1 MHYSLKLFI
10 SYLAFSIP
18 IIGYTQHTLPLVPGQ
33 APSER
38 IATAAL
44 ATKPGEALT
53 IEKLKIN
60 DQNPSVVN
68 LELKR
73 SEIIGGDT
81 QFIVVDDKGSRV
93 YPLALSG
100 HFVGTIKN
108 EPDSYAFA
116 TITPNGEIRTIIH
129 RDGDTIVNEMLP
141 STANKEGKV
150 ASRVV
155 DHYKDFPD
163 RGFSCGVDDAFI
175 NSDPFHKKSKLER
188 LISEAKTNQLSIISE
203 KSATQRRADIIVD
216 SDYELF
222 QKFGSEAATFTYI
235 TNLFTYISSRYQA
248 EVAARFNLK
257 QIVIRTTSADPWSQT
272 STSGMLT
279 ELATYW
285 NGPSYS
291 SIPRHHV
298 HLLSGKSAGGGIA
311 YVGTLGYQSYAYG
324 VSANINGNFN
334 PASPQVIWDSVVV
347 AHEIGHAFGSGH
359 THTYDNPANAP
370 SPNVGGAIDCCY
382 SDNADGQCGIA
393 LGGAG
398 RAGNLPGLSA
408 ITGGGAGQGNG
419 TIMSY
424 CHLLSGGMGNIAWTF
439 GTGHPYG
446 VNASRVPTVMLSQA
460 QAYLP
465 VDASGTYDLNVSKTG
480 TGTVTSNP
488 AGINCGVDCSES
500 YASGTS
506 VTLTASPGSGYA
518 FTGWSGD
525 CSGTGACAV
534 TMNTS
539 KNVIAT
545 FTAIP
550 QGVLSI
556 AKVGTGSGT
565 VTRSGGALNCGSTC
579 LETLAPGTVVTLTAT
594 PAIGSS
600 FDGWSGGGCGGTGAC
615 AFTINANTTV
625 TAIFNSGTGGPT
637 TTPLLQTNLSG
648 ASGSVQYFSV
658 SVPAN
663 AKNLTISIAGG
674 IGDADLY
681 VKFSQVPTVDS
692 YDCRPYLQGNY
703 ETCTF
708 ATPEP
713 GNYQIMIRGWQQFS
727 GITLSASYQKSTFD
741 MSPIINL
748 LLD

>member
-1 MHYSLKLFI
+1 MTNYSLKLLV
-10 SYLAFSIP
+10 SYLALSIP
-18 IIGYTQHTLPLVPGQ
+18 IIGYAQHTLQLVPGQ

-44 ATKPGEALT
+44 ATKPGESLT

-60 DQNPSVVN
+60 DQNPSVIN

-73 SEIIGGDT
+73 SEVVGGDT

-100 HFVGTIKN
+100 HFVGSIKN
-108 EPDSYAFA
+108 EPGSYAFA

-163 RGFSCGVDDAFI
+163 RGFSCGVDDVFI

-188 LISEAKTNQLSIISE
+188 LISEAKANQVSIISE

-272 STSGMLT
+272 STSEMLT
-279 ELATYW
+279 ELATHW

-311 YVGTLGYQSYAYG
+311 YVGTLGNQGYAYG

-359 THTYDNPANAP
+359 THTYDNPWIAP

-382 SDNADGQCGIA
+382 SDNATGQCGVA

-398 RAGNLPGLSA
+398 KYGNLPGLGTV
-408 ITGGGAGQGNG
+408 TGGGAGQGNG

-506 VTLTASPGSGYA
+506 VTLNASPGTGYA
-518 FTGWSGD
+518 FSGWSGD
-525 CSGTGACAV
+525 CSGTGACVVNMTA
-534 TMNTS
+534 S
-539 KNVIAT
+539 KSVAAS
-545 FTAIP
+545 FTPIP
-550 QGVLSI
+550 QGVLSV

-565 VTRSGGALNCGSTC
+565 VSRSGGALNCGSTC
-579 LETLAPGTVVTLTAT
+579 VETLTPGTAVTLSAT
-594 PAIGSS
+594 PSVGST
-600 FDGWSGGGCGGTGAC
+600 FAGWSGGGCSGSGTC

-625 TAIFNSGTGGPT
+625 TAIFNSASGGAT
-637 TTPLLQTNLSG
+637 TTPLLQTNISG
-648 ASGSVQYFSV
+648 VSGSLQYFTLN
-658 SVPAN
+658 VPAN
-663 AKNLTISIAGG
+663 AKNLVISMAGG

-681 VKFSQVPTVDS
+681 VKFNQVPTLDS
-692 YDCRPYLQGNY
+692 YDCRPYLAGNTESCIIPLPLKGQY
-703 ETCTF
+703 H
-708 ATPEP
+708 
-713 GNYQIMIRGWQQFS
+713 IMIRGFTSYS
-727 GITLSASYQKSTFD
+727 GVSISASYQKTINIT
-741 MSPIINL
+741 PILQLI
-748 LLD
+748 LD

>member
-1 MHYSLKLFI
+1 MHYSLKLLV
-10 SYLAFSIP
+10 SYLALSIP
-18 IIGYTQHTLPLVPGQ
+18 IIGYAQHTLQLVPGQ

-73 SEIIGGDT
+73 SEVVGGDT

-129 RDGDTIVNEMLP
+129 RDGETIVNEMLP

-175 NSDPFHKKSKLER
+175 SSDPFHKKTKLER
-188 LISEAKTNQLSIISE
+188 LISEAKANQVSITTE

-257 QIVIRTTSADPWSQT
+257 QIIIRTNSADPWSQT

-334 PASPQVIWDSVVV
+334 PSSPQVIWDSVVV

-382 SDNADGQCGIA
+382 SENADDQCGIA

-424 CHLLSGGMGNIAWTF
+424 CHGLSGGMGNIAWTF
-439 GTGHPYG
+439 GTSHPYG
-446 VNASRVPTVMLSQA
+446 VNATRVPTVMLSQA
-460 QAYLP
+460 QANLP
-465 VDASGTYDLNVSKTG
+465 LDTSGTYDLNVSKTG

-506 VTLTASPGSGYA
+506 VTLNASPGTGYA
-518 FTGWSGD
+518 FSGWSGD
-525 CSGTGACAV
+525 CSGTSACVV
-534 TMNTS
+534 TMNAS

-565 VTRSGGALNCGSTC
+565 VTRSGGTLNCGSTC

-600 FDGWSGGGCGGTGAC
+600 FAGWNGGGCSGTGTC

-663 AKNLTISIAGG
+663 AKNLTISMAGG

-681 VKFSQVPTVDS
+681 VKFNQVPTVDS
-692 YDCRPYLQGNY
+692 YDCRPYLVGNI
-703 ETCTF
+703 ETCSIPKPVNGT
-708 ATPEP
+708 
-713 GNYQIMIRGWQQFS
+713 YHVMIRSANQFS
-727 GITLSASYQKSTFD
+727 GLTVSASYQKN
-741 MSPIINL
+741 INL
-748 LLD
+748 TAIIQLILE